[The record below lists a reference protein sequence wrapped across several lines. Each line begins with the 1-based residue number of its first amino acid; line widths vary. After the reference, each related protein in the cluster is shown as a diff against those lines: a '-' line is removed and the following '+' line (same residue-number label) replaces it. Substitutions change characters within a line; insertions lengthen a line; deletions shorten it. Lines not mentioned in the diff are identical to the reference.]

1 MKAITEAEKSSSGY
15 SGGAGYRVETP
26 ACRRKKTIMRRL
38 IISRTVEAMDTS
50 GGVPEGKGEVIGRIK
65 GYRI

>member
-1 MKAITEAEKSSSGY
+1 MKAITEAEKSSGGY

-26 ACRRKKTIMRRL
+26 ACGRKKPIMRRL
-38 IISRTVEAMDTS
+38 IISRTVEAMMIPP
-50 GGVPEGKGEVIGRIK
+50 GRPGGKGEVIGRIK